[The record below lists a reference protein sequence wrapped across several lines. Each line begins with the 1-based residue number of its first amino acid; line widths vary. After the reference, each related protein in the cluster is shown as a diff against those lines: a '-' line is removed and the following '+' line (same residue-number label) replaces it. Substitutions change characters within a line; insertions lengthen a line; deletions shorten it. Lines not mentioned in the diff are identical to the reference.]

1 MADQTG
7 NKYGTKL
14 KDPEVRQEAYRQFCA
29 HVATGKPIQ
38 SFFFKHPE
46 YSVSYKTMLRYI
58 KESPEE
64 FPSLLMEE
72 AQAKKLDYFWE
83 QGIMIMQGRLKH
95 GSPVVWQTFMR
106 NIYRNTELAWDRQE
120 LEVQGQTAD
129 FTAGFKNVIETIC
142 QAQKLV
148 QAPEPVIQKVPEA
161 ATDQALLTP

>member
-83 QGIMIMQGRLKH
+83 QGIMI
-95 GSPVVWQTFMR
+95 
-106 NIYRNTELAWDRQE
+106 
-120 LEVQGQTAD
+120 
-129 FTAGFKNVIETIC
+129 C
-142 QAQKLV
+142 
-148 QAPEPVIQKVPEA
+148 KV
-161 ATDQALLTP
+161 D